1 MVYASV
7 GMRPGAIERNST
19 LIRQRKAGV
28 GSNDQMSVQR
38 CLTKLLQRA
47 KALGGEPDVRPI
59 YVDIS
64 EVPGG
69 RDGYSGLTTPFQIL
83 IHFTAPLRDDSQN
96 AGI

>member
-1 MVYASV
+1 MC
-7 GMRPGAIERNST
+7 
-19 LIRQRKAGV
+19 
-28 GSNDQMSVQR
+28 VQR

-47 KALGGEPDVRPI
+47 KALGGKPVVRPI

-83 IHFTAPLRDDSQN
+83 IHFIAPLRDDGQN
-96 AGI
+96 ASI